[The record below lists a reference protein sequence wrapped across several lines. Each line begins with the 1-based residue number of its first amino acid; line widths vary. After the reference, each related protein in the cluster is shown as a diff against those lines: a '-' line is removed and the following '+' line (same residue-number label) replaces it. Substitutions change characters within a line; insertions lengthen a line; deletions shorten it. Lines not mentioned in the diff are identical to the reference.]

1 MTADGVNDKIALEAN
16 NTIWREVGDRIWLE
30 NRVPMINTHIRE
42 MIRNAANTIIRRE
55 K

>member
-1 MTADGVNDKIALEAN
+1 MTADGAKDRIAKEAN
-16 NTIWREVGDRIWLE
+16 NTIWLEVEDRIWLE
-30 NRVPMINTHIRE
+30 NKVPMVNTHIRE

>member
-1 MTADGVNDKIALEAN
+1 MTAGGANDRIALEVN
-16 NTIWREVGDRIWLE
+16 STIWREVEDRIWLE